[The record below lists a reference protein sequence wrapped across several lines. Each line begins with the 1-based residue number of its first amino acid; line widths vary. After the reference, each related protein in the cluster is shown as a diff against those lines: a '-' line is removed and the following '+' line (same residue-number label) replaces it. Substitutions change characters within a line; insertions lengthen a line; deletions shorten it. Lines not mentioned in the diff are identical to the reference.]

1 MSEKEQKTIEN
12 KNIVVDNINWEKK
25 KRAIAE
31 AGAEKLYV
39 LADFDRTMTKAFSNG
54 KPFPSLISIL
64 RNEGYLTPDYPEKAH
79 ALHDK
84 YFPIEK
90 NETIPL
96 VERKKA
102 MHDWWKQHFEL
113 LIASGLT
120 RNDIDRAIKSSHLQL
135 RDGVKEFIG
144 RLETKNIPLVIL
156 SASGL
161 GTEAT
166 ELALKERGCLNNNVI
181 VTGNSFVYD
190 EAGRAVAVN
199 EPIIHTLN
207 KDEAELMR
215 HEKTG
220 KIIRQKTNVIVLGDS
235 LSDADMADGL
245 EHQTVMRIGFLN
257 EPDEASLKRY
267 GEKFDAL
274 ICGDKNFSFINNLLK
289 DLKI

>member
-1 MSEKEQKTIEN
+1 MTEKEPKTIEN
-12 KNIVVDNINWEKK
+12 ESIIVNNENWENK

-31 AGAEKLYV
+31 GGADKLYV
-39 LADFDRTMTKAFSNG
+39 LADFDRTLTMAFSNG

-90 NETIPL
+90 DESIPL
-96 VERKKA
+96 VERKAA
-102 MHDWWKQHFEL
+102 MHDWWKQHFQL

-120 RNDIDRAIKSSHLQL
+120 RTDIDRAIKSSRLQL
-135 RDGVKEFIG
+135 RDGVKEFIE

-166 ELALKERGCLNNNVI
+166 ELALKERSCLKNNVT

-199 EPIIHTLN
+199 EPIIHTFN

-215 HEKTG
+215 HEKT
-220 KIIRQKTNVIVLGDS
+220 KDIIEQKTNVIVLGDS

-245 EHQTVMRIGFLN
+245 NHETVMRIGFLN
-257 EPDEASLKRY
+257 EPDEANLKRY
-267 GEKFDAL
+267 SAKFDAL